1 MAIVIVGGGHAG
13 GQAAASLR
21 QEGYEGS
28 VTIVTEEN
36 YIPYQRPPLSKQYL
50 SGEFDVN
57 KVYLRPEKFYETKG
71 IEIRTGLTVNEI
83 NRKEHELI
91 CNDKTVIRYEK
102 LLLATGARARTLDIA
117 GSELSGIHSLRTI
130 KDVDAIR
137 VDMAK
142 ANSVT
147 IIGGG
152 YIGLEVAAVAI
163 EAGKQV
169 TVLEMEDRILE
180 RVATPEMSQFYYE
193 LHRSKGVNILTNCT
207 ANSFQG
213 NGGEVSSVHCSNGL
227 EVASDLVI
235 VGVGIVPN
243 VEIAENAGIKTSN
256 GILVN
261 EYCLTSDPHI
271 FAAGDCTNHPNPLLE
286 RRLRLE
292 SVPNAMEQARVASAN
307 MLISIEKP
315 NTPELLKAYA
325 SIPWFWSDQYHLK
338 FQMVGFPTDSDEVV
352 TRGNVESEHFANFY
366 FTDNAV
372 IAADAINSPREF
384 MLAKQLIGKTVDKSA
399 LADPNVDLK
408 TLATK

>member
-1 MAIVIVGGGHAG
+1 LAIVIVGGGHAG

-169 TVLEMEDRILE
+169 TVLEMEDRILK

-227 EVASDLVI
+227 EIASDLVI

-315 NTPELLKAYA
+315 NAPELLKAYA
-325 SIPWFWSDQYHLK
+325 SIPWFWSDQYNLK

-366 FTDNAV
+366 FMDDAV

-408 TLATK
+408 TLTTT

>member
-142 ANSVT
+142 ADSVT

-227 EVASDLVI
+227 EIASDLVI

-315 NTPELLKAYA
+315 NAPELLKAYA

>member
-83 NRKEHELI
+83 NRKEHERI

-117 GSELSGIHSLRTI
+117 GSKLSGIHSLRTI

-261 EYCLTSDPHI
+261 EY
-271 FAAGDCTNHPNPLLE
+271 
-286 RRLRLE
+286 
-292 SVPNAMEQARVASAN
+292 
-307 MLISIEKP
+307 
-315 NTPELLKAYA
+315 
-325 SIPWFWSDQYHLK
+325 
-338 FQMVGFPTDSDEVV
+338 
-352 TRGNVESEHFANFY
+352 
-366 FTDNAV
+366 
-372 IAADAINSPREF
+372 
-384 MLAKQLIGKTVDKSA
+384 
-399 LADPNVDLK
+399 
-408 TLATK
+408 